1 MTGHPWQRPGRSA
14 SRPATT
20 MSLPRRAA
28 QAVAESRLPDWVGDA
43 QQLLYRPSAVG
54 ARSPLHTDALGH
66 SLHPALTDLTLGCWT
81 SATLLDLVGGPSS
94 RHAATLL
101 TAAGI
106 AAAIPTAVA
115 GAADWAQT
123 TGDERRVGA
132 VHALGA
138 DAATFLSIASLT
150 PDCAVTTT
158 PRRGWESAPTGHD
171 RSRIPRWTPGA
182 QPRHRPSRVARPINT
197 TVTHPGPQQS
207 RPAID

>member
-20 MSLPRRAA
+20 MSLPRRAT
-28 QAVAESRLPDWVGDA
+28 QAIAESPLPDWVGDA
-43 QQLLYRPSAVG
+43 QQLLYRPLMPWAQ
-54 ARSPLHTDALGH
+54 RSPLHTDALGH

-81 SATLLDLVGGPSS
+81 SATLLDLLGGPSS

-106 AAAIPTAVA
+106 AVAIPTAVA

-138 DAATFLSIASLT
+138 DAATFLFIASLT
-150 PDCAVTTT
+150 ARLRGHYRAAARLGIGANTIMTGAGFLGGHLALNRGT
-158 PRRGWESAPTGHD
+158 ARRA
-171 RSRIPRWTPGA
+171 
-182 QPRHRPSRVARPINT
+182 
-197 TVTHPGPQQS
+197 
-207 RPAID
+207 